1 MGDCLDYFQGGNMA
15 DMLST
20 LDNVLSFIED
30 NITTAITTIE
40 ARHSITLTPYL
51 KLEKYTPL
59 GQQFP
64 AISIHPAVSDEATIG
79 AGNGRFFGN
88 PSKRDKVVAIK
99 VWARG
104 NQTQSNTVE
113 TDVVGYMDVF
123 EELFK
128 SELKVSE
135 SSGVAVLETVYD
147 ELFPLDKETL
157 LKVATLRIRV
167 KYNLF

>member
-1 MGDCLDYFQGGNMA
+1 MA

-20 LDNVLSFIED
+20 LDNVLEFIED
-30 NITTAITTIE
+30 NIATAIATIE

-51 KLEKYTPL
+51 VLKKYTPL

-64 AISIHPAVSDEATIG
+64 AISIHPVVSEEATAG
-79 AGNGRFFGN
+79 AGNGGFFGN
-88 PSKRDKVVAIK
+88 PSKRDKIVAIK

-104 NQTQSNTVE
+104 NQTETDTVE
-113 TDVVGYMDVF
+113 TDVVGYMDAF

-128 SELKVSE
+128 SELKINE
-135 SSGVAVLETVYD
+135 SSGVEVLDTVFD
-147 ELFPLDKETL
+147 ELFPIDRVQL